1 MAKKYFSM
9 NEVPI
14 GTKMIVRES
23 GEEVVLAE
31 IKNFP
36 TTFIVKSHDGKI
48 NKYLTHEV
56 DVLGWPKEN

>member
-1 MAKKYFSM
+1 M

-36 TTFIVKSHDGKI
+36 TMFKVETENGLSNNF
-48 NKYLTHEV
+48 YTYEV
-56 DVLGWPKEN
+56 DIINWPNE